1 MYNAVT
7 KHPEPESGAG
17 QSLGSNKLPPYML
30 QLSSDSGPNR
40 NRLRQFGTHAHWF
53 IAAMTTCF
61 LVSSYTSA
69 GAENNVAPVA
79 HLAAEI
85 NLSSIGYRGF
95 AGMARLAS
103 QANLSLDFVDSTHV
117 LVTFNA
123 KKLLQRLP
131 DCPPTHQDRLMHVAI
146 LEVPSGKIVKQ
157 TDWYL
162 HDNKRYLWPL
172 GSGRFLLRK
181 LNTLYVVDSSLQEK
195 TLLTSPKEF
204 LWLTVTPNGKQ
215 IIAETADDAP
225 TKKPKLDQA
234 KSQQKVKIDFLD
246 VATLAVQRT
255 IRSEG
260 IVTLEGTSSG
270 FADVSHNIS
279 GKVWLIRFGP
289 NSRQRENIARVRSH
303 CIPDVFYSSASTL
316 LIGRCS
322 PSGPDYSVS
331 AFTVTGHHLWRQH
344 WSTPRYV
351 PKIGHSEDGSR
362 FAVSTL
368 MRVELPTVVAAAIDG
383 DEETDDADH
392 GLEQGIQVFDTA
404 NGTAVLSLKVSPVVL
419 SAQNFSLSP
428 DGTRLIVLNDSS
440 LRLYDLP
447 AMSEADRARSSA
459 VNADVPGLYMS
470 SSELEIH
477 VAADKD
483 DPAFGAAEA
492 VPNTEGSTTAEEKEA
507 PAKED
512 DSVSTP
518 AQPVANADSHFDK
531 NAEPSLVTFK
541 SSSRIVVVDVVV
553 TDQKGKTVT
562 GLRVEDFRVSED
574 GKPQNISNFEAAD
587 SEAPPASAEA
597 TPRTTSEPPP
607 RLPLNVYTNNTA
619 NQAKTTA
626 ESRSATLILLDL
638 LNTSVQDQ
646 AYAREQLVKFLHGN
660 HAGGPFALCTLS
672 SNLRLIQGFTPE
684 ENLLLAAVNGKKGGV
699 KSNPWQNDAGLERE
713 IQFRKDLSL
722 LDTNAQFTEQLLQQQ
737 QDEQMAHNAD
747 MRMRFT
753 LDAFAQLSR
762 YLSGIPGRKNVIWLS
777 GSFPINIFPNP
788 GLIEQTGVMRNY
800 TADIKKATNLLAEA
814 HIAVYPVSLKGANT
828 QPMFSA
834 SNNGEYR
841 PPQVAGSLAPSGPG
855 GAGNPAVVNR
865 ASSLAMPSRMEDE
878 TQQFRE
884 TDSSEEAS
892 MEQVAG
898 DTGGKA
904 FHSAN
909 GIGDAIAAAADQGA
923 HYYSLSYSSSNHK
936 YDGGFRKIKVALEQ
950 KGYHVAYRQGYYAVD
965 PNAPLK
971 ETKDPARRIGIA
983 AMQQGSPESH
993 QIIFAVRV
1001 LPIGKAKKV
1010 DAAIGGMAA
1019 APPKKKNGPAGLVEM
1034 QHYGI
1039 DYAVDPADL
1048 LFTQTSAGL
1057 YHGVVDFMVTAFNDD
1072 GRLVASMAS
1081 MAASDLRPG
1090 NYKSVMAGGFRLHQ
1104 ELDVPVEAVA
1114 LRLGVEDGTSNH
1126 LGTLEIPLPVPVPPE
1141 QPRAAVRSLPE
1152 IEPD

>member
-1 MYNAVT
+1 MI
-7 KHPEPESGAG
+7 
-17 QSLGSNKLPPYML
+17 M
-30 QLSSDSGPNR
+30 
-40 NRLRQFGTHAHWF
+40 
-53 IAAMTTCF
+53 CF
-61 LVSSYTSA
+61 LFFYYTSA
-69 GAENNVAPVA
+69 EAAENSVAATRSLAEP
-79 HLAAEI
+79 AAEI
-85 NLSSIGYRGF
+85 NLSAIGYRGF

-103 QANLSLDFVDSTHV
+103 QANLSLDFLDSTHV

-131 DCPPTHQDRLMHVAI
+131 DCPPTHQDRLLHAAI
-146 LEVPSGKIVKQ
+146 LELPSGKVVKQ

-162 HDNKRYLWPL
+162 HDNRRYLWSL

-195 TLLTSPKEF
+195 ALLTSPKEF
-204 LWLTVTPNGKQ
+204 LWLTVTPDGKQ

-225 TKKPKLDQA
+225 RKKPKSDEA
-234 KSQQKVKIDFLD
+234 KAQQKVKIDFLD

-289 NSRQRENIARVRSH
+289 NSRQRENIARVRSR

-331 AFTVTGHHLWRQH
+331 AFTVTGHHLWHQH
-344 WSTPRYV
+344 WNTTRYV
-351 PKIGHSEDGSR
+351 PKIGHSDDGSR

-368 MRVELPTVVAAAIDG
+368 TRVQPPTTAAAADS
-383 DEETDDADH
+383 DEETDDADY

-404 NGTAVLSLKVSPVVL
+404 SGTAVLSLKVSPVVL

-428 DGTRLIVLNDSS
+428 DGTRLVVLNDSS
-440 LRLYDLP
+440 LKLYDLP
-447 AMSEADRARSSA
+447 AMSEEDRAGSSA
-459 VNADVPGLYMS
+459 VNADVPGLYMAS
-470 SSELEIH
+470 SGSEIQ
-477 VAADKD
+477 VAANQE
-483 DPAFGAAEA
+483 DPAFGAVEA
-492 VPNTEGSTTAEEKEA
+492 VP
-507 PAKED
+507 
-512 DSVSTP
+512 DSVDATQPREENKVPPVKADLSP
-518 AQPVANADSHFDK
+518 APKIQPVTNSDASLNKNAD
-531 NAEPSLVTFK
+531 PSVVTFK

-553 TDQKGKTVT
+553 TDQEGKPVT
-562 GLRVEDFRVSED
+562 GLRAEDFRVAED

-587 SEAPPASAEA
+587 SETPPAPAKAAPGAAPEAPPQL
-597 TPRTTSEPPP
+597 PP
-607 RLPLNVYTNNTA
+607 NVYTNNA
-619 NQAKTTA
+619 PNKGKPAA

-638 LNTSVQDQ
+638 LNTPVPDQ
-646 AYAREQLVKFLHGN
+646 AYAREQLIKFLNGHPT
-660 HAGGPFALCTLS
+660 GGPFALCTLS
-672 SNLRLIQGFTPE
+672 SNLRLIQGFTQE
-684 ENLLLAAVNGKKGGV
+684 ENLLIAAVNGKKGGV
-699 KSNPWQNDAGLERE
+699 KSNPWQNDTGLARE

-722 LDTNAQFTEQLLQQQ
+722 LDSNAQFTEQLLQQQ
-737 QDEQMAHNAD
+737 QDEQVAHNAD

-777 GSFPINIFPNP
+777 GAFPINIFPNP
-788 GLIEQTGVMRNY
+788 SLIEQTGVLRNY

-814 HIAVYPVSLKGANT
+814 HIAVYPVSLKGAHT
-828 QPMFSA
+828 QPMFNA
-834 SNNGEYR
+834 SNNGTYQ

-855 GAGNPAVVNR
+855 GAGNPALANR
-865 ASSLAMPSRMEDE
+865 AASLAMPSRMDDE
-878 TQQFRE
+878 TRQFRE
-884 TDSSEEAS
+884 ADSSEEAS
-892 MEQVAG
+892 MDQVAA

-904 FHSAN
+904 FHSTN
-909 GIGDAIAAAADQGA
+909 GIEDAIATAADQGA
-923 HYYSLSYSSSNHK
+923 HYYSLSYSSNNRK

-950 KGYHVAYRQGYYAVD
+950 KGYHVAFRQGYYAVD
-965 PNAPLK
+965 PNAPIK
-971 ETKDPARRIGIA
+971 ETNDPARRIGVA

-993 QIIFAVRV
+993 QIVFAVRV
-1001 LPIGKAKKV
+1001 LPIGKPKKV
-1010 DAAIGGMAA
+1010 DAAVAGLAA
-1019 APPKKKNGPAGLVEM
+1019 TPPKKKNGPAGPVEM

-1039 DYAVDPADL
+1039 DYAVDPAHL
-1048 LFTQTSAGL
+1048 LFTETTAGL

-1081 MAASDLRPG
+1081 MAASDLRPA
-1090 NYKSVMAGGFRLHQ
+1090 NYQSVMAGGFRLHQ

-1126 LGTLEIPLPVPVPPE
+1126 IGTLEVPLPVPVPPE
-1141 QPRAAVRSLPE
+1141 QPRAVVRSLPE